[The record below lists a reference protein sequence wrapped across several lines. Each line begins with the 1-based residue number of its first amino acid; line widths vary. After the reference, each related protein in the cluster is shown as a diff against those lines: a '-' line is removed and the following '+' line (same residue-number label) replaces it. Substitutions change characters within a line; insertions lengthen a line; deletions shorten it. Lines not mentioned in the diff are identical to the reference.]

1 MTTTVEY
8 RVDTAESAQA
18 TWLTCRK
25 QYAEGKKASARAML
39 LQLRD
44 RWPTVAKFHH
54 ALAFADKSLPV
65 DQVFDEQASRL
76 VPFAGGRSGLFPMD
90 HPLPPTQA
98 TWQRYG
104 RALPEIVECLSQS
117 LASTGKKVRIVDAGA
132 DAGGMALAV
141 NVAQAVDILC
151 LEARQDKLPYLQYNA
166 GLIGPH
172 VAVMPEPFEPGAA
185 GAQSL
190 AQLLAGYPQY
200 APVDLLKVGMA
211 GETFRILLDSIGW
224 LATAAP
230 LLFFEFNPFL
240 GPDAATDALR
250 TIERLLD
257 AGYDR
262 FFVFDNFGNLIGEHD
277 AASEDCRARFQQL
290 ANWLDSHRR
299 HGTSVYYLDIFAV
312 HARRDQGWLAPLRQ
326 KWAIA
331 PQEASPPPE
340 PELRAA
346 ARAAL
351 QRGNLPLADLIV
363 RAHLADKPDDAKAWR
378 LLGEVALHLQ
388 LPLVAADCFTRM
400 AALSQRQGTEELV
413 QVLDLLK
420 PHLVRPPIFTTS
432 KKYLLIKAWGHGFWS
447 DIDHVMGQL
456 LVAELT
462 GRTPVVSWGANSL
475 FGNGQASNAFELYF
489 EPVSHVTMEDLGANA
504 LSYFPPKWNKDNLQ
518 DNANNQWSGPYSR
531 QCGITFL
538 GRHEDVVVSDFHTP
552 VVRLIPWIDASSPY
566 AGMTWMAIYRTLFAK
581 YLRLKPA
588 VAQAVDAYYDH
599 HLKGHR
605 WLAVHI
611 RGSDKI
617 TEQRDLADLNASYHP
632 LIEQY
637 LAAEP
642 TLKIFLLTDSTT
654 YLAEFGERYGDRVHS
669 IDAQRSDSNQGVH
682 LQGHSGQEI
691 GNAVLLDCYLATR
704 CEYFIGNGGSN
715 VSAAIGSLKDWEPG
729 AFHLLG
735 RDLRSSV
742 SIFVHNW

>member
-8 RVDTAESAQA
+8 RIDSTESAQA
-18 TWLTCRK
+18 AWLFCRE

-44 RWPTVAKFHH
+44 HWPTVAKYHH
-54 ALAFADKSLPV
+54 ALAFFDKSLPA
-65 DQVFDEQASRL
+65 DQVFDEQASKL
-76 VPFAGGRSGLFPMD
+76 APVAGGRNGLFPKD
-90 HPLPPTQA
+90 HPLQHTQA
-98 TWQRYG
+98 AWRRYG
-104 RALPEIVECLSQS
+104 RAFPEIANSLSQR
-117 LASTGKKVRIVDAGA
+117 LASTGKKARIVDVGA
-132 DAGGMALAV
+132 DAGAMALAV
-141 NVAQAVDILC
+141 NAAEAIDILC
-151 LEARQDKLPYLQYNA
+151 LDATQENLPYLQYNA
-166 GLIGPH
+166 GLIGPQIT
-172 VAVMPEPFEPGAA
+172 VVPEPFNPRMVAGPG
-185 GAQSL
+185 L
-190 AQLLAGYPQY
+190 AQVLVAYPHF
-200 APVDLLKVGMA
+200 ASADLLKIGMA
-211 GETFRILLDSIGW
+211 SSTFDILLDSIDW
-224 LATAAP
+224 LAAAAP
-230 LLFFEFNPFL
+230 SLFFEFNPFTH
-240 GPDAATDALR
+240 PNAAADALR
-250 TIERLLD
+250 TVDRLLD

-277 AASEDCRARFQQL
+277 AASEDCRARFQQFVS
-290 ANWLDSHRR
+290 WLDSHRR
-299 HGTSVYYLDIFAV
+299 HGTTVYYLDVLAV
-312 HARRDQGWLAPLRQ
+312 HAKKDQQWLEPLRQ
-326 KWAIA
+326 QWAIA
-331 PQEASPPPE
+331 PQENPGAQPE
-340 PELRAA
+340 PELRVA

-351 QRGNLPLADLIV
+351 QRGNLPLADLLV
-363 RAHLADKPDDAKAWR
+363 RAHLADKPADAKAWR

-388 LPLVAADCFTRM
+388 LPLVASDCFRRM
-400 AALSQRQGTEELV
+400 ATLQQQGAGDLV
-413 QVLDLLK
+413 QVLDLMK
-420 PHLVRPPIFTTS
+420 PHLVRPPITTTS
-432 KKYLLIKAWGHGFWS
+432 PKYLLIKAWGHGFWS

-462 GRTPVVSWGANSL
+462 GRMPVVSWGNNSL

-489 EPVSHVTMEDLGANA
+489 EAVSMAKIDDLGADA
-504 LSYFPPKWNKDNLQ
+504 LSYFPPKWNKGNLL
-518 DNANNQWSGPYSR
+518 DNANNQWSGPHSR

-552 VVRLIPWIDASSPY
+552 IVRLIPWIDASSPY
-566 AGMTWMAIYRTLFAK
+566 AAMNWMEIYRTLFAK

-588 VAQAVDAYYDH
+588 VAQAVDAYYER

-611 RGSDKI
+611 RGSDKV

-637 LAAEP
+637 LAADP
-642 TLKIFLLTDSTT
+642 ALKIFLLTDSTT

-715 VSAAIGSLKDWEPG
+715 VSAAIGSLKDWESG
-729 AFHLLG
+729 SFHLLG
-735 RDLRSSV
+735 RDLRSSI